1 MPSRRHLLAAAG
13 LAAASPGC
21 LRVLGDDGSESTN
34 DAPAD
39 TTGDATGDAASEGIR
54 IGKLSVRNNHGEAH
68 QVQLAVESG
77 EGIMHMDTYE
87 FDADGGTVVEGEWT
101 STAAEYL
108 VHARLDDGEIQST
121 DVAGSVDDET
131 TCVQMVLRIDAEGS
145 LGVLYGPN
153 CDR

>member
-34 DAPAD
+34 DASAG
-39 TTGDATGDAASEGIR
+39 TTGDAPAGEGVR
-54 IGKLSVRNNHGEAH
+54 IGKLSVRNNHEESH
-68 QVQLAVESG
+68 RVQLAVESAT
-77 EGIMHMDTYE
+77 GIMHMDTYE
-87 FDADGGTVVEGEWT
+87 FDAGGGTVVEGDWT
-101 STAAEYL
+101 STAGEYT
-108 VHARLDDGEIQST
+108 VHARPDDDEVRST

-131 TCVQMVLRIDAEGS
+131 TCVRMVLRIDAEGS